1 MHRGSVFQRE
11 SEDVPRLADRPLV
24 AGAVSRFAHG
34 RRDLAGRHPH
44 VVSDQPRERGR
55 ETREKFAALAQE
67 RSRRRGGGRNRLR
80 QHAPRLVRYRRS
92 QCGLRPRLPGARR
105 GARDDRSGRLPRPRE
120 FGRGGTALRRDDRR
134 AGRFHSDDRPSATRG
149 LPRHG
154 ALLGRRI
161 RNLAP
166 RGGRAVLRPGRAA
179 HRVGSRPA
187 LSLQRYTGSARRPQR
202 PPLAHRRGAD
212 RDDRFS
218 CAGYASGRARED
230 GDSRDSGL
238 RVRRRPE
245 PRGDSLPPRGARRLD
260 GRRRAI
266 VSPKALAEHAVS
278 PVVIVH
284 FDIDA
289 FYAAVEIRDDP
300 ALRGKP
306 IAVAGSS
313 RRAVVL
319 TASYEARP
327 YGVRSAMPL
336 FKARA
341 LDEAFVDIDAADTET
356 VVAFA
361 QRVRERVRNEIG
373 ITVSAG
379 VASGKMIAKIA
390 SDTCKPDGLAVV
402 PRGTEAAFLAPLPV
416 GRLWGIG
423 PKAQARLAA
432 IGVQRI
438 GEFAALDDRRLFELF
453 GRTGKM
459 LRELARGNDDRRVGN
474 ERDAVS
480 VSTEE
485 TFEFDVRKHAELLAV
500 LREQSVEIVERLRR
514 HGVRGTTV
522 GVKLKRSDFKITSR
536 QMRLAEPTADPEAIY
551 RAAARCL
558 ARAHEDGVPV
568 RLLGIRIGDLTA
580 DATEQLSLW

>member
-1 MHRGSVFQRE
+1 MI
-11 SEDVPRLADRPLV
+11 A
-24 AGAVSRFAHG
+24 
-34 RRDLAGRHPH
+34 
-44 VVSDQPRERGR
+44 
-55 ETREKFAALAQE
+55 
-67 RSRRRGGGRNRLR
+67 
-80 QHAPRLVRYRRS
+80 
-92 QCGLRPRLPGARR
+92 
-105 GARDDRSGRLPRPRE
+105 
-120 FGRGGTALRRDDRR
+120 
-134 AGRFHSDDRPSATRG
+134 
-149 LPRHG
+149 
-154 ALLGRRI
+154 
-161 RNLAP
+161 
-166 RGGRAVLRPGRAA
+166 
-179 HRVGSRPA
+179 
-187 LSLQRYTGSARRPQR
+187 
-202 PPLAHRRGAD
+202 
-212 RDDRFS
+212 
-218 CAGYASGRARED
+218 
-230 GDSRDSGL
+230 
-238 RVRRRPE
+238 
-245 PRGDSLPPRGARRLD
+245 
-260 GRRRAI
+260 
-266 VSPKALAEHAVS
+266 
-278 PVVIVH
+278 H

-341 LDEAFVDIDAADTET
+341 LCPELIVVPPRMPHYRAVSHDVFTIFSEGAKAVEALSLDEAFVDIDAADTET

-522 GVKLKRSDFKITSR
+522 GVKLKRSDRSERICWRTARQRARAKSESGAIIVIASCRRFTAPLGMASRAISGGSQPTTFRRSPVAARRSGGISGRAVSSAKPNSSRTYASEPTSR
-536 QMRLAEPTADPEAIY
+536 RPRT
-551 RAAARCL
+551 
-558 ARAHEDGVPV
+558 
-568 RLLGIRIGDLTA
+568 
-580 DATEQLSLW
+580 

>member
-1 MHRGSVFQRE
+1 
-11 SEDVPRLADRPLV
+11 
-24 AGAVSRFAHG
+24 
-34 RRDLAGRHPH
+34 
-44 VVSDQPRERGR
+44 
-55 ETREKFAALAQE
+55 
-67 RSRRRGGGRNRLR
+67 
-80 QHAPRLVRYRRS
+80 
-92 QCGLRPRLPGARR
+92 
-105 GARDDRSGRLPRPRE
+105 
-120 FGRGGTALRRDDRR
+120 
-134 AGRFHSDDRPSATRG
+134 
-149 LPRHG
+149 
-154 ALLGRRI
+154 
-161 RNLAP
+161 
-166 RGGRAVLRPGRAA
+166 
-179 HRVGSRPA
+179 
-187 LSLQRYTGSARRPQR
+187 
-202 PPLAHRRGAD
+202 
-212 RDDRFS
+212 
-218 CAGYASGRARED
+218 
-230 GDSRDSGL
+230 
-238 RVRRRPE
+238 
-245 PRGDSLPPRGARRLD
+245 
-260 GRRRAI
+260 
-266 VSPKALAEHAVS
+266 
-278 PVVIVH
+278 VIVH

-341 LDEAFVDIDAADTET
+341 LCPELIVVPPRMPHYRAVSHDVFTIFSEGAKAVEALSLDEAFVDIDAADTET